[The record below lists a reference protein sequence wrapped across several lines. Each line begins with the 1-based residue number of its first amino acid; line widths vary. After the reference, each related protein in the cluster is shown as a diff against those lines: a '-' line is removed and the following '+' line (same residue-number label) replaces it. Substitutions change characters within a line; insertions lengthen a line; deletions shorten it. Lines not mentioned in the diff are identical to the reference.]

1 VLIQISIRCCI
12 DVPQVAA
19 ACETLSAAQKCL
31 LAVLV
36 WAPLSE
42 HISPALLGAL
52 LQVVQ
57 AAAASPG
64 DSSPVSQ
71 CGADAVMCL
80 TEVSIAVHTIQS
92 YYTKQQ

>member
-1 VLIQISIRCCI
+1 ML
-12 DVPQVAA
+12 QVRA

-57 AAAASPG
+57 AAAASPT

-80 TEVSIAVHTIQS
+80 TEVSSNVHIGS
-92 YYTKQQ
+92 CV